1 METEVLISESELI
14 KLASKRVKLPSRK
27 LLSANY
33 DAEAD
38 TLFLKYSAKE
48 SVISKSDYE
57 SGITRDFDADN
68 KLVGIEILD
77 LQGLY
82 DS

>member
-1 METEVLISESELI
+1 METGVLISEFEL
-14 KLASKRVKLPSRK
+14 LERASKRVKLPTCQP
-27 LLSANY
+27 LSTNY

-38 TLFLKYSAKE
+38 ALFLKYSTNA

-82 DS
+82 D

>member
-1 METEVLISESELI
+1 METRVLISKSELI
-14 KLASKRVKLPSRK
+14 DLASKRMKLPDREP
-27 LLSANY
+27 LSANY

-38 TLFLKYSAKE
+38 ALFLKYSNGS

-57 SGITRDFDADN
+57 NGITRDFDADDN
-68 KLVGIEILD
+68 LVGIEILD

-82 DS
+82 N